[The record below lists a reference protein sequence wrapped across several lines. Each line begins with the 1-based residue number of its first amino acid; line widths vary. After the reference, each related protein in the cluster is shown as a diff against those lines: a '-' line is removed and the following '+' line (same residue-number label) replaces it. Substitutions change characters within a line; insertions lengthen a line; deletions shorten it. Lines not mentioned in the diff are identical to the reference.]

1 MMNSNA
7 IVLVIDDDESVLRS
21 YREALAG
28 GDFTLQS
35 ASNVSEALGIL
46 AHQAID
52 VVLMEYLM
60 PGADGLAVLRDI
72 KAQWPDTEV
81 VVITGS
87 SSLERA
93 KEAIRL
99 GAYDFLA
106 KPVSPQE
113 ISLAAEHAAIQ
124 KRWVLHR
131 ITSQDPELPNLKGE
145 TS

>member
-35 ASNVSEALGIL
+35 ARNVSEALGIL

-113 ISLAAEHAAIQ
+113 ISQAAEHAAIQ

-145 TS
+145 AS